1 MFKCP
6 SNILLLGSTYSG
18 KSCFII
24 DLILNADKFFSE
36 TFTKVVYCYDI
47 YQPLFE
53 KIQHIAELHQGI
65 YKDFDSHD
73 GHMLLII
80 DDLYPPSSKEDLTLF
95 ESLFT
100 KISHHHKITV
110 LLIAHNIFLKTIRN
124 LSLNSHYLVL
134 FKQIRD
140 KSQITHLASQIC
152 PKRTSFFT
160 EAYASATELPFS
172 HFVVSLR
179 QETPELLRYFSDIFS
194 EFPPYYIPKSINISK
209 PCEVLNHAKTAE
221 PSASILKKH
230 LSTRAKRPWN
240 FFKTFTEASSSP
252 PLWNLS

>member
-18 KSCFII
+18 KSCFIV
-24 DLILNADKFFSE
+24 DLILNAKQYFSKP
-36 TFTKVVYCYDI
+36 FSKIVYCYDI

-53 KIQHIAELHQGI
+53 QIRHLAVLHQGI
-65 YKDFDSHD
+65 FRDFDTHD

-80 DDLYPPSSKEDLTLF
+80 DDLYPPSSKDDLVLF

-100 KISHHHKITV
+100 KISHHHNITI
-110 LLIAHNIFLKTIRN
+110 LLVAHNIFLKPIRN

-140 KSQITHLASQIC
+140 KTQITHLATQIC
-152 PKRTSFFT
+152 PRKRDFFID
-160 EAYASATELPFS
+160 AYTSATASPFT
-172 HFVVSLR
+172 HFIVSLR

-194 EFPPYYIPKSINISK
+194 EFPTFHIPKAINID
-209 PCEVLNHAKTAE
+209 E
-221 PSASILKKH
+221 PLEILKH
-230 LSTRAKRPWN
+230 A
-240 FFKTFTEASSSP
+240 
-252 PLWNLS
+252 